1 MQHKWKLKTGVI
13 ERNVTEK
20 RSVEKT
26 LKSFKLFLQ
35 MASQDVFFK
44 NLASF
49 WLILPS
55 FSVTMPASLPQF
67 QVKSAHKQS
76 QILFEEKV

>member
-1 MQHKWKLKTGVI
+1 M
-13 ERNVTEK
+13 
-20 RSVEKT
+20 
-26 LKSFKLFLQ
+26 KSFKLFLQ

-44 NLASF
+44 NLVSF
-49 WLILPS
+49 WLISPS

-67 QVKSAHKQS
+67 RVKSAQKLS

>member
-1 MQHKWKLKTGVI
+1 
-13 ERNVTEK
+13 
-20 RSVEKT
+20 
-26 LKSFKLFLQ
+26 
-35 MASQDVFFK
+35 MASKDVFFK

-49 WLILPS
+49 WLILLS

-67 QVKSAHKQS
+67 RVKSAQKQS

>member
-1 MQHKWKLKTGVI
+1 
-13 ERNVTEK
+13 
-20 RSVEKT
+20 
-26 LKSFKLFLQ
+26 

-49 WLILPS
+49 WLISPS

-67 QVKSAHKQS
+67 RVKSAQKQS
-76 QILFEEKV
+76 QILFEEKLSMTSLSNNRLIQLQDSC

>member
-1 MQHKWKLKTGVI
+1 MV
-13 ERNVTEK
+13 
-20 RSVEKT
+20 
-26 LKSFKLFLQ
+26 
-35 MASQDVFFK
+35 SQDVFFK

-49 WLILPS
+49 WLLSPS

-67 QVKSAHKQS
+67 RVKFAQKQS